1 MYSTHNLHFLAVAAA
16 MAGHSKEASDAGA
29 RLAAH
34 VDPVIEQMPMFEA
47 FGAVP
52 LLVATRQAQWGEVI
66 KWPRPKEGRHATL
79 AAWHF
84 ARGMAHASMKDM
96 GPALQE
102 QDAFAA
108 EVAKAKDLP
117 FGNNSTGQVLAVADH
132 LLSGR
137 IFAARGDNAAARREL
152 ELAVAAQDRLD
163 YDEPPPFPWPVR
175 EALGAHL
182 VRTGDPAA
190 GEKVFREDLVK
201 NPNNPRSLFGLAEAL
216 RARGRYAD
224 SDEARKRFQQHWSSA
239 DFKLVLDD
247 F

>member
-1 MYSTHNLHFLAVAAA
+1 M
-16 MAGHSKEASDAGA
+16 
-29 RLAAH
+29 
-34 VDPVIEQMPMFEA
+34 
-47 FGAVP
+47 
-52 LLVATRQAQWGEVI
+52 
-66 KWPRPKEGRHATL
+66 

-84 ARGMAHASMKDM
+84 ARGMAHASMKDI

-102 QDAFAA
+102 HDAFTA

-137 IFAARGDNAAARREL
+137 IFVARGDNAAARREL

-182 VRTGDPAA
+182 LRTGDPVAA
-190 GEKVFREDLVK
+190 EKVFREDLVK

-224 SDEARKRFQQHWSSA
+224 SDEVRKRFQQHWSSA
-239 DFKLVLDD
+239 DFKLALDD